1 MSQTITKVKQLI
13 DQKTMRLETLVETF
27 VESASTLDNRLK
39 GQVPRSLRNSGLMI
53 RELVIATLIAFLAG
67 GLFFRPLVNL
77 AASKLCANVPKVCE
91 VTDEKQQD

>member
-13 DQKTMRLETLVETF
+13 DQKTVRLETLVETF

-53 RELVIATLIAFLAG
+53 RELAVATLIAFLAG
-67 GLFFRPLVNL
+67 GLFFRPLVNF
-77 AASKLCANVPKVCE
+77 AVSKLCTNVPKVCE
-91 VTDEKQQD
+91 VSHEKQ